1 MSENVFSGINVLDLG
16 TGIANPLSLRYLADY
31 GATVVCVES
40 IARPNLM
47 RTNQP
52 YKGFQP
58 GINRSGYYACL
69 CHNIHSITLNLDEP
83 GDLEIARKLAAWA
96 DIVGD
101 SHRPGVAEK
110 WGMDYES
117 LKEINPDV
125 IMIRSS
131 NQGLTGPRR
140 MYRGFGNQINGLA
153 GFVNL
158 CGFPDEEP
166 VCFMMAYTDYFTPNF
181 SVAAITGALE
191 YRRRTGKGQLLDISQ
206 VEAGLHFLSTW
217 LLNYSVND
225 IEQERNGNRCDYAAP
240 HNVYR
245 CAGEDRWCAITVFTD
260 EEWEALCNT
269 VGNPEW
275 THRQEF
281 HTLSSRKENEDE
293 LDKLVEK
300 WTINLDPYDVMHS
313 LQKAGVPA
321 GVVQNARDLYND
333 PQLRAIEGF
342 WVTEHK
348 EIGQFSH
355 LAQPARLSKT
365 PPKLYR
371 SSPLLGEHND
381 YVRHEILGIKKD
393 EV

>member
-1 MSENVFSGINVLDLG
+1 MDV
-16 TGIANPLSLRYLADY
+16 
-31 GATVVCVES
+31 
-40 IARPNLM
+40 AR
-47 RTNQP
+47 R
-52 YKGFQP
+52 
-58 GINRSGYYACL
+58 
-69 CHNIHSITLNLDEP
+69 
-83 GDLEIARKLAAWA
+83 LAAWA
-96 DIVGD
+96 DVVGD

-131 NQGLTGPRR
+131 NQGITGPRST
-140 MYRGFGNQINGLA
+140 YRGFGNQINGMA

-158 CGFPDEEP
+158 CGFPDKEP

-181 SVAAITGALE
+181 SVAAIAGALE

-206 VEAGLHFLSTW
+206 MEAGLHFLSTW
-217 LLNYSVND
+217 LLDYSVNS
-225 IEQERNGNRCDYAAP
+225 IEQKRCGNRCEYAAP

-260 EEWEALCNT
+260 GEWEALCNT
-269 VGNPEW
+269 MGNPEW

-281 HTLSSRKENEDE
+281 NTLRGRKENEDE
-293 LDKLVEK
+293 LDRLVEE
-300 WTINLDPYDVMHS
+300 WTINLDPYEVMNL
-313 LQKAGVPA
+313 LQKAGVAA
-321 GVVQNARDLYND
+321 GVVQNACDLYND
-333 PQLRAIEGF
+333 PQLKAIEGF

-365 PPKLYR
+365 SPRLYR
-371 SSPLLGEHND
+371 SSPLLGEHNE
-381 YVRHEILGIKKD
+381 YVRQTILGMTSDKKG